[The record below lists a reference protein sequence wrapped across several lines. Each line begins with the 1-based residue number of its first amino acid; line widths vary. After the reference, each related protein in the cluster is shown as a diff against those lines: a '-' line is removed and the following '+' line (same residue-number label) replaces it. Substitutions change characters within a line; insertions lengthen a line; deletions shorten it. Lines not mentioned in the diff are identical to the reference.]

1 MVILVFHVVNR
12 GTEEIR
18 QLKIHFS
25 DVLQV
30 EIGSISS
37 HKTMCEQNKGELK
50 IKPVKPKFFKSRP
63 LPYGLRDA
71 VQKEF
76 KKSGKTRILKKVKY
90 SSCSTPVV
98 VVCKINCSVS
108 ISGDY

>member
-1 MVILVFHVVNR
+1 MVILVFNVVNR

-50 IKPVKPKFFKSRP
+50 IKPVKPKFFKSRL
-63 LPYGLRDA
+63 LPYRLRDA
-71 VQKEF
+71 VQSNLKSLEEQEF
-76 KKSGKTRILKKVKY
+76 LKR
-90 SSCSTPVV
+90 
-98 VVCKINCSVS
+98 
-108 ISGDY
+108 